1 MKDNNINKEGEMIMG
16 KIIIT
21 GVDGNFGGYAARS
34 IMQKVPLEK
43 LIFTAPNKQALEQFA
58 AQGVET
64 RYANFNN
71 PSQLEEAFAGG
82 EVLLLIS
89 MPFVGEK
96 RRMAHKNAIDAAKA
110 AGVKKIIYTSIVGC
124 GHEECDAYEIRDHKY
139 TEEYLLNSGLKYV
152 FLRNA
157 QYGEAMISAFEE
169 AANSD
174 GILKNNMGNGRMA
187 HVSRN
192 DCAEAAACVAAG
204 AGEDNAIYYITGPT
218 ANTMEEFCAIG
229 SEVTGKKVTYQYID
243 DDAMYAFFE
252 SIGVPRYTDG
262 EWAETAKAF
271 PFCAEGMVTFGAAIR
286 KGQMDRCTNDFE
298 LLTGKKPI
306 SVREMFENLEKFRIG
321 DRTSTDN

>member
-1 MKDNNINKEGEMIMG
+1 MG

-21 GVDGNFGGYAARS
+21 GVDGNFGGFAARS
-34 IMQKVPLEK
+34 IMKKVPLEK
-43 LIFTAPNKQALEQFA
+43 LIFTVPNQNALTQFA
-58 AQGVET
+58 EQGVET
-64 RYANFNN
+64 RYADFNN
-71 PSQLEEAFAGG
+71 PAQLEQAFAGG

-96 RRMAHKNAIDAAKA
+96 RRTAHKNAIDAAKA

-124 GHEECDAYEIRDHKY
+124 GSEDCEAYEIIDHKY
-139 TEEYLLNSGLKYV
+139 TEQYLLDSGLKYV

-157 QYGEAMISAFEE
+157 QYGEAMISAFEQ

-174 GILKNNMGNGRMA
+174 GILKNNMGDGRMA

-229 SEVTGKKVTYQYID
+229 SEVTGKKVTYQFID
-243 DDAMYAFFE
+243 DEAQYAFFD

-271 PFCAEGMVTFGAAIR
+271 PFCGEGMVTFGAAIH
-286 KGQMDRCTNDFE
+286 KNQMSRCTNDFE
-298 LLTGKKPI
+298 MLTGRKPI
-306 SVREMFENLEKFRIG
+306 SIREMFENLENFQIG
-321 DRTSTDN
+321 NRTSTD